1 MGRNPERR
9 GIDIYV
15 ELIHCFAA
23 ETINNNT
30 IYA

>member
-1 MGRNPERR
+1 MGKKSRKE

-23 ETINNNT
+23 ETINNT
-30 IYA
+30 TL